1 MHNRVTYSQSLNLM
15 FRAWSIL
22 ALGTVC
28 LAMVS
33 IGQLSAF
40 AQQPQST
47 ESAPNKYQ
55 VIHGWPQLPE
65 GTLLGQVSG
74 VGVDSHNHVFVF
86 RRAENSVVAGKP
98 ASNTRMASPAVLMF
112 DGATGGL
119 VSAWGEK
126 RFILP
131 HGLTVD
137 RQDNIWLTDIA
148 FHQVFKFDH
157 SGKLLLTVGESGVPG
172 LDNAHFNKP
181 TDVAVANDGSFYVSD
196 GYGNNRIVK
205 LSSEAKFLLE
215 WGTKGTGPGQFD
227 LPHGIALDSSG
238 KVYVADR
245 SNARLQIFDSN
256 GKYLAEWKGP
266 EFGRPWAVRVGPD
279 GFAYVVDGGD
289 LASAPPDRA
298 RVLIVDLKGKVVD
311 SFGRFGNYDGQFVW
325 PHDVAIGNAGAVYVG
340 DVLTGMRV
348 QKFVRR

>member
-1 MHNRVTYSQSLNLM
+1 MHNKGTYSQLPKL
-15 FRAWSIL
+15 IL
-22 ALGTVC
+22 RVRLILTLGTVC
-28 LAMVS
+28 MAIGS
-33 IGQLSAF
+33 IGLRSAF
-40 AQQPQST
+40 AEQPRFT
-47 ESAPNKYQ
+47 ESAPNRFQ

-74 VGVDSHNHVFVF
+74 AGVDSHNHVFVF
-86 RRAENSVVAGKP
+86 RRAENSTVAGRP
-98 ASNTRMASPAVLMF
+98 APSTRMSSRAVLMF
-112 DGATGGL
+112 DGATGAL
-119 VSAWGEK
+119 LSSWGEK
-126 RFILP
+126 MFIVP

-137 RQDNIWLTDIA
+137 RLDNIWLTDVAI
-148 FHQVFKFDH
+148 HQVFKFDH
-157 SGKLLLTVGESGVPG
+157 SGKLLLTFGENGVPG
-172 LDNAHFNKP
+172 LDHAHFNKP

-196 GYGNNRIVK
+196 GYGNNRVVK
-205 LSSEAKFLLE
+205 LSSEGKFLLE

-227 LPHGIALDSSG
+227 LPHGIALDPSG

-245 SNARLQIFDSN
+245 SNARVQIFDGN

-266 EFGRPWAVRVGPD
+266 EFGRPWAVRIAPD

-298 RVLIVDLKGKVVD
+298 RVLLVDSKGKVVD

-325 PHDVAIGNAGAVYVG
+325 PHDVAIGSDGAVYVG

-348 QKFVRR
+348 QKFVKR